1 MKHFERSYIHV
12 HIHELL
18 DFKRTTIWSKRDT
31 LMIFGQLGRIWALS
45 RTALTGTSARL
56 VFAQDPPKSPTG
68 SDTTISAV
76 VSVSATETAA

>member
-1 MKHFERSYIHV
+1 
-12 HIHELL
+12 
-18 DFKRTTIWSKRDT
+18 
-31 LMIFGQLGRIWALS
+31 MIFGQLGRIWALS